1 MLPGQGSR
9 DFTGPSCEAE
19 QSHWRWPCSVDLVA
33 HILLNGIAI
42 ACRFECEQVLPNEVL
57 LPQEAGGR
65 RTRVRGILCQVL
77 CGELRAERPRS
88 NFRKAFLTH
97 SGKSLRVSESVIQR

>member
-1 MLPGQGSR
+1 PARVMLPSQGSR

-19 QSHWRWPCSVDLVA
+19 ESCRSLPCSVDLAV

-65 RTRVRGILCQVL
+65 
-77 CGELRAERPRS
+77 
-88 NFRKAFLTH
+88 
-97 SGKSLRVSESVIQR
+97 